1 MFLSP
6 DLQVL
11 FQDLVTKEQPACLDQ
26 CTNIVKRSYLLCGS
40 RGVFLMY
47 ILIVSK
53 FFYETLNIL
62 SSIIY

>member
-11 FQDLVTKEQPACLDQ
+11 SQDLVTKEQPACLDQ
-26 CTNIVKRSYLLCGS
+26 CTNIVKRSDLLCGS
-40 RGVFLMY
+40 RDVFLMY